1 MRDRIYMGRI
11 HHYLLYDENSWNQK
25 KKVDLLFVFVAND
38 ACPIYKMN
46 AREYCLLKTETLGT
60 VLMMEVGALMVGKIK
75 NHEQRNCRV
84 CRGTEKGMFEFGG
97 STVILM
103 TEPGKVQPDED
114 LIRNTEAGYETLVKL
129 GEQVGRKI
137 KV

>member
-1 MRDRIYMGRI
+1 MMDCICQIVSY
-11 HHYLLYDENSWNQK
+11 YLFCLKLISPYIDF
-25 KKVDLLFVFVAND
+25 LFTH
-38 ACPIYKMN
+38 K
-46 AREYCLLKTETLGT
+46 
-60 VLMMEVGALMVGKIK
+60 
-75 NHEQRNCRV
+75 NCRV

>member
-1 MRDRIYMGRI
+1 
-11 HHYLLYDENSWNQK
+11 
-25 KKVDLLFVFVAND
+25 
-38 ACPIYKMN
+38 
-46 AREYCLLKTETLGT
+46 
-60 VLMMEVGALMVGKIK
+60 
-75 NHEQRNCRV
+75 
-84 CRGTEKGMFEFGG
+84 MFEFGG

>member
-1 MRDRIYMGRI
+1 M
-11 HHYLLYDENSWNQK
+11 
-25 KKVDLLFVFVAND
+25 AND